1 MAIYSDKER
10 LAEKQDEM
18 RFRQERLKEVRQLEK
33 IKANKAD
40 KEKRVDFS
48 QVESVT

>member
-10 LAEKQDEM
+10 LQERQDEM
-18 RFRQERLKEVRQLEK
+18 KWRQERLKEVRQLEK
-33 IKANKAD
+33 IAAR

-48 QVESVT
+48 TLKSSS